1 MIGTGSGFNSRIL
14 PHWLITNSHP
24 ELRRLVRGSL
34 REQIAKHRFIDPKF
48 DQGYETYTPFVH
60 FGVMA
65 LF

>member
-1 MIGTGSGFNSRIL
+1 MIETGSGFNSRIL

-34 REQIAKHRFIDPKF
+34 RDQIAKHRPIDPEVN
-48 DQGYETYTPFVH
+48 QGCETYTPFIH
-60 FGVMA
+60 FGAMA